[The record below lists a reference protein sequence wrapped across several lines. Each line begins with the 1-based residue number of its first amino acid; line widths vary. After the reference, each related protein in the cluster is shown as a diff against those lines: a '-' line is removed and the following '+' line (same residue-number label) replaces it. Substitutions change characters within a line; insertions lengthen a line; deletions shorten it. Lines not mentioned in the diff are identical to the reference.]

1 MEPTG
6 WFTCSNEMLNNLS
19 INILWSMR
27 SNFVSIPT
35 DCPQRDERM
44 GWTGDIDLFAPTA
57 TYLYDVQGFL
67 SSWLKDVHI
76 EQKTTGTIPFYVPY
90 VPLVAGQILRL
101 SLFEGM

>member
-6 WFTCSNEMLNNLS
+6 WFTCSNEMLNKLS

-76 EQKTTGTIPFYVPY
+76 KQKTTGTIPFYVPY

-101 SLFEGM
+101 SLFERM